1 MSACTGGKSLQRCG
15 DVLRSNLRKMGR
27 LLKRKTRKFIHIVA
41 VLRGCLFKKTKK
53 TRQKIEKSTKY
64 LTENL
69 SSEQKGERKDEK
81 SNVKSANGRKNRKR
95 NY

>member
-1 MSACTGGKSLQRCG
+1 MAHNQKRAN
-15 DVLRSNLRKMGR
+15 NLHILCKLFERK
-27 LLKRKTRKFIHIVA
+27 LKNLYILWQSFRAAF
-41 VLRGCLFKKTKK
+41 LKKIQE
-53 TRQKIEKSTKY
+53 TRQKSRKSTKY

>member
-1 MSACTGGKSLQRCG
+1 MSACMDGKSLRRCG
-15 DVLRSNLRKMGR
+15 DVLRSNLHILWQSFGAAF
-27 LLKRKTRKFIHIVA
+27 LKKIQE
-41 VLRGCLFKKTKK
+41 